1 MNDNFFTIKV
11 ESLYDIKWILK
22 CRNNTEVLEVH
33 KALQKTNERINKKG
47 IVPVSL
53 LILGNSRI
61 MKKC

>member
-22 CRNNTEVLEVH
+22 YRNNTEVLEGH
-33 KALQKTNERINKKG
+33 EALQKTNESINKNG
-47 IVPVSL
+47 IVPVFL

-61 MKKC
+61 MRKC

>member
-22 CRNNTEVLEVH
+22 YRNNTEVLKGHE
-33 KALQKTNERINKKG
+33 ALQKTNESINKNG
-47 IVPVSL
+47 IVPVFL

-61 MKKC
+61 MRKC